1 MAKRSVIRVGTLR
14 QYKVRYTMKEES
26 TEQSV
31 DDIGKTSAETKH
43 QRPRR
48 AGHVSFS
55 PSVIERP
62 ATSRVTVV
70 EEHGVYID
78 ALGRRSTIDGEIGN
92 NNGGDAVRDIPTC
105 AVAAG
110 KERVSRSADAADSTF
125 KHEKGHVGF
134 AIETKKDDK
143 QAESQS
149 SDDVGSGESVQ
160 YDSLTINLGLLKCGY
175 RYQTIV
181 PIHGQDEKETDS
193 EMPQEHNIVE
203 IGESLD
209 PDLEVEAISNPFKGD
224 RLGMDESPAF
234 TLRDHIQ
241 IRIAARRPGKYQT
254 SFSVIATIAT
264 TNNQGSVQ
272 KSKHI
277 VSVRVNAT
285 LLGKDQGKPQL
296 KTNITKLGKLVGYD
310 SDEETEWQGFPESSS
325 EDEANE

>member
-1 MAKRSVIRVGTLR
+1 
-14 QYKVRYTMKEES
+14 MKEDS
-26 TEQSV
+26 TEESV
-31 DDIGKTSAETKH
+31 DDVGKTSAETMR

-78 ALGRRSTIDGEIGN
+78 ALGRRRVAQSTTDGENGN
-92 NNGGDAVRDIPTC
+92 NAGGGVIRDVPSC
-105 AVAAG
+105 AIAAG
-110 KERVSRSADAADSTF
+110 KERVSRSANAADSPF

-134 AIETKKDDK
+134 VTENSITGE
-143 QAESQS
+143 AELQS
-149 SDDVGSGESVQ
+149 SDDVGGDDSVQ

-175 RYQTIV
+175 RYQTAV
-181 PIHGQDEKETDS
+181 PMHGQDGKEPDS

-209 PDLEVEAISNPFKGD
+209 PDLEVEAISNPFMGD
-224 RLGMDESPAF
+224 ISKEEDTNPSLN
-234 TLRDHIQ
+234 DHIQ
-241 IRIAARRPGKYQT
+241 MRIAARRPGKYQA

-264 TNNQGSVQ
+264 TNNLGSVQ

-296 KTNITKLGKLVGYD
+296 KANITKLGKLVGYD

-325 EDEANE
+325 GDEANE